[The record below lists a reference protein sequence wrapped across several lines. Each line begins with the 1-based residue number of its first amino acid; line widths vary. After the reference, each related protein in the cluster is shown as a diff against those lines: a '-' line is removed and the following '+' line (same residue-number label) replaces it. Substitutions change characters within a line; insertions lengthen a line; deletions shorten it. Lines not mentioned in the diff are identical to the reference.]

1 VAHPTWAGLLRSLAG
16 GMAGKSRK
24 PILCP
29 DSSVSRKTFLFDTES
44 ANSAD
49 CRSDPQSVVLA
60 GLQPGLVFCV
70 DFYCHDPPMLAD
82 LAVPNETQRLG
93 GEQCSVVEE
102 ASGHCRGIFRVS
114 LDRAAAPLGN

>member
-1 VAHPTWAGLLRSLAG
+1 MAHPTWAGLLRSLAG

-24 PILCP
+24 PMA

-82 LAVPNETQRLG
+82 LAVPNETQRLVG
-93 GEQCSVVEE
+93 GQCSVVEE